1 MYMQALRHLELAV
14 ELHSSAELRADALH
28 LKGGVLKDMG
38 GLAEAEEVRV
48 CGRVCGYMCGT

>member
-1 MYMQALRHLELAV
+1 MQALRHLELAV